1 MRTCLTAKIATTEL
15 VHIDASLIRA
25 DISWESLV
33 ECHAD
38 EVMAENCGEE
48 EVEPETKG
56 RQSGKHKKVG
66 RTDPELWAGH
76 RIEMGPKDGRRALE
90 QWQRASYLSE
100 CSLGG

>member
-1 MRTCLTAKIATTEL
+1 MRACLTAKIATADV

-38 EVMAENCGEE
+38 EMMAENGGEE

-56 RQSGKHKKVG
+56 RQSGKHNKVG
-66 RTDPELWAGH
+66 RTDPEPWAGR
-76 RIEMGPKDGRRALE
+76 RIELGPKDGRRALE
-90 QWQRASYLSE
+90 Q
-100 CSLGG
+100 